1 MDGIDQ
7 FERSAIMIVIMK
19 LILRRERDTDS

>member
-19 LILRRERDTDS
+19 LTLRRERDTDS

>member
-1 MDGIDQ
+1 MNGIDQ

>member
-1 MDGIDQ
+1 MGGIDQ

-19 LILRRERDTDS
+19 LALRRERDTDS